1 MEMAFKKQ
9 KNRKEA
15 ITLFGNQKI
24 LDALN
29 SSKIFD
35 EAGINLAAKDCITV
49 DEAVITLRN
58 DSSISYLLI
67 FAEAFVGIKN
77 GLENA
82 VEQLRREFHSLK
94 IAIFFSKERPTEEF
108 QNKAFG
114 LMIFNLYYAED
125 GNFDFGKVIE
135 DLLYGKATT
144 LIKDETAR
152 ENEETKDEIPAEIED
167 KESEIL
173 EKEAEAESKPGG
185 EEKAPGDESEKEA
198 GKAADQAI
206 QKLQKEIEAL
216 KTENQNLRDE
226 NSEVLK
232 LRTEMQKSQNAANES
247 LKEMSEFIEKQ
258 EATIAQVKR
267 QAKRE
272 KEALEKAHKEEYSS
286 LSEKLEQAKSR
297 QESVKPN
304 VSTGQYITI
313 GVFSASRG
321 AGATFTAASLAEKFA
336 KAGFKTACV
345 AYDGKSDFGYLGK
358 SKVDYYFSENE
369 SEKRMQL
376 TSVMSPGAGYNI
388 IIVDFGNL
396 IPVDSDGRLKMGNL
410 ADKEN
415 DRNELFRCNMKVGL
429 CFNSPWDI
437 NKLLYFNN
445 ENAYA
450 YNTIFGMVPYSDETA
465 DMFQNLKIAE
475 RDSDVLYICLSECLG
490 LNTQKTKKK
499 GLLR

>member
-24 LDALN
+24 LDALT

-144 LIKDETAR
+144 LIRDEPDEEIKDKGAELL
-152 ENEETKDEIPAEIED
+152 ENEAEGQQT
-167 KESEIL
+167 
-173 EKEAEAESKPGG
+173 KEAEAESKPGG
-185 EEKAPGDESEKEA
+185 EEKASGDESEKEA
-198 GKAADQAI
+198 DKAADQAI

-376 TSVMSPGAGYNI
+376 TSVMSPGAGYRI
-388 IIVDFGNL
+388 IIIDFGN
-396 IPVDSDGRLKMGNL
+396 IVPVDSDGRLMMGSI
-410 ADKEN
+410 ADTEN